1 MNSRTSTIR
10 ISEKRRRTGS
20 RQTPVRISTPTASLL
35 LTVLL
40 FSTSPSLTTT
50 NWETNSQNDSKRT
63 IQYWAVEGMSP
74 TAELSAAA
82 AAAVVRRNV
91 ISGAAIFTVGDAAAQ
106 LLTNSKQ
113 SKQRK
118 SSIVPTADTQ
128 SIAMEE
134 STLQNVRQTNK
145 IATAFAS
152 LDKNRLYSS
161 AVLGAIW
168 SGFCVPFI
176 YGTVEKTFPGKADI
190 RQILIKVLVTCSIL
204 STIGNY
210 ATMYAR
216 RFAALYTT
224 YQFDKTSSLR
234 LKWFSN
240 PFESTLLFLA
250 IFKSCFQSCN
260 RDIGEIIV
268 DDLKIWPLYDLT
280 CYSLIPP
287 SWRPITTSIMSSGWA
302 MYMSVVSA
310 KEENDEDSS
319 EASFAIP
326 ISTTNDQPS
335 VKIEPIQVT
344 PLVPFP
350 KKAAFKEATNRL
362 IRVKGGESNNVDNVP
377 PSDTEDD

>member
-10 ISEKRRRTGS
+10 ISEKRRRNGS
-20 RQTPVRISTPTASLL
+20 RQTPIRISKSHVSLL
-35 LTVLL
+35 LAVLL

-50 NWETNSQNDSKRT
+50 NWSKSNRNGADRT
-63 IQYWAVEGMSP
+63 IQYWAAEAMSP

-118 SSIVPTADTQ
+118 TSIVPTADAQ

-134 STLQNVRQTNK
+134 STLQSVRQTNR

-161 AVLGAIW
+161 TVLGAIW

-176 YGTVEKTFPGKADI
+176 YGTVEKTFPGKANI
-190 RQILIKVLVTCSIL
+190 RQVLIKVLVTCSIL
-204 STIGNY
+204 STLGNY
-210 ATMYAR
+210 VTMFAR
-216 RFAALYTT
+216 RFAAQYTT

-234 LKWFSN
+234 LKWFSK
-240 PFESTLLFLA
+240 PIESTLLFLA

-260 RDIGEIIV
+260 RDIGEVIV

-280 CYSLIPP
+280 CYSLISPY
-287 SWRPITTSIMSSGWA
+287 WRPITTSIMSSGWA

-310 KEENDEDSS
+310 KEQSDE
-319 EASFAIP
+319 EASETSFAE
-326 ISTTNDQPS
+326 PS

-344 PLVPFP
+344 PLVPLP
-350 KKAAFKEATNRL
+350 EKAASKETTNRL
-362 IRVKGGESNNVDNVP
+362 IRVKGGESTNVNNVP
-377 PSDTEDD
+377 PSDTEDDQDLSASS

>member
-1 MNSRTSTIR
+1 
-10 ISEKRRRTGS
+10 
-20 RQTPVRISTPTASLL
+20 
-35 LTVLL
+35 
-40 FSTSPSLTTT
+40 
-50 NWETNSQNDSKRT
+50 
-63 IQYWAVEGMSP
+63 MSP

-106 LLTNSKQ
+106 LLANSKQ

-134 STLQNVRQTNK
+134 SPLQNVRQTNR

-161 AVLGAIW
+161 TVLGAIW

-176 YGTVEKTFPGKADI
+176 YGTVEKTFPGKANI

-234 LKWFSN
+234 LKWVSK
-240 PFESTLLFLA
+240 PLESTLLFLA

-260 RDIGEIIV
+260 RDIGEVIV

-319 EASFAIP
+319 SEASVATVP
-326 ISTTNDQPS
+326 IDQPS

-350 KKAAFKEATNRL
+350 KKAASKEATNRL
-362 IRVKGGESNNVDNVP
+362 IRVKGGESTNVDNVP
-377 PSDTEDD
+377 PSDTEDNQDIARKQ